1 MDNDN
6 ANKIPTWLFAFN
18 AALLISCLLLV
29 FLIYSV
35 LHPAVKL
42 SSKPTLTEVT
52 QPGAFDNVSI
62 LGKSAV
68 VFDLKN
74 KTVIYKKNNTA
85 QMPLASLTKLM
96 TALTAMELLP
106 KDSRITIRKE
116 FLASEGDSGLLSG
129 ETWTMKNLLDF
140 SLIVSS
146 NDGARSV
153 ASVVGATLLNTPDF
167 TLGRADFIKQ
177 MNLEAQKLGLA
188 QTYFVN
194 ESGLDETPSQSGGY
208 GSADDVTKLL
218 QYILLNR
225 PDILEP
231 TKYAS
236 LQVSSL
242 TKMHTAVNTDTLADN
257 IPGLLASKTGYTDLA
272 GGNLAVAFDSS
283 IGHLFIIV
291 VLGSTQDGRFT
302 DMQQL
307 VDATMRYATTT
318 GQ

>member
-1 MDNDN
+1 MDNN
-6 ANKIPTWLFAFN
+6 ENKIPLWLLSFN
-18 AALLISCLLLV
+18 VAMVISCLLLV

-35 LHPAVKL
+35 LHPAVRL

-52 QPGAFDNVSI
+52 QPSAFDGVSI
-62 LGKSAV
+62 LGKSAI

-74 KTVIYKKNNTA
+74 KTVIYKKNETA

-106 KDSRITIRKE
+106 KDSHITIRKE
-116 FLASEGDSGLLSG
+116 FLTTEGDSGLLSG

-140 SLIVSS
+140 SLVVSS

-153 ASVVGATLLNTPDF
+153 ASVVGAILLNTPDF

-177 MNLEAQKLGLA
+177 MNLEAQKLGLS

-194 ESGLDETPSQSGGY
+194 ESGLDETISQSGGY
-208 GSADDVTKLL
+208 GSAFDVTKLL
-218 QYILLNR
+218 QYILTNQ
-225 PDILEP
+225 PGILEP

-242 TKMHTAVNTDTLADN
+242 TKMHTAVNTDTLADT

-272 GGNLAVAFDSS
+272 GGNLAVTFDSS
-283 IGHLFIIV
+283 IGYPFIIV
-291 VLGSTQDGRFT
+291 VLGSTQNGRFS
-302 DMQQL
+302 DMQKL
-307 VDATMRYATTT
+307 VDATMKYATTT
-318 GQ
+318 GE